1 MLRKDFRRNKS
12 LTITLFLLVSLSA
25 LLVASGSNLITEL
38 FHSMNAQLTKSKA
51 PHFVQMH
58 AGEIDQAAID
68 RFTANNKLV
77 KQQQTVEMLN
87 IDGLNLYL
95 ADAANPESTSVMDHC
110 FVTQNE
116 KMDILLDMENKKLQ
130 INKGEIAVPIYYMQ
144 HKNMKIGD
152 KVTIRDGTFEMAF
165 TVVDFVRDI
174 QMNPSIIHSK
184 RFVISDSDWQGL
196 KSNVGEIEYLIEY
209 ELLDTSKLTQFRNN
223 YQASNLPK
231 LGPTL
236 DHQLFKMINAITD
249 GILAAVV
256 LLVSFLL
263 SLIAIFSLRF
273 TILAAIEED
282 YREIAVMKA
291 IGIGHRDI
299 KKMYLLKYV
308 VIAAMA
314 SLVGYGVSLVV
325 NGLFTANIELYFGKA
340 AKGLLLHAIPIVAV
354 ALLFIMVMF
363 FCMRTL
369 NMFKHISAV
378 EALRSGKVGLVRK
391 KKRLLTLPLHK
402 SKRLNVPVFLGLK
415 DVVDRFKMYRLLL
428 FVFIIGSFII
438 LVPLHLLNTLQSSGF
453 NTYIGIERSDI
464 RIDLQYSDNIVSEF
478 KRLSAHLKEDRDV
491 EQFSLLQTSSL
502 KTVNED
508 GILENISVESGDFSI
523 FPLEYVKGAAPI
535 RENEIAISYLNG
547 NEMNKE
553 VGDVIRLVVNGQ
565 ELGMTVSG
573 IYQDVT
579 NGGRTAQAVLP
590 FQPETVLRFEAI
602 IDVKPHVAVQEK
614 TNEYGQAFHTA
625 RVTDLKGYL
634 GQTLGNTIEML
645 KLVATVSIIIAV
657 LVSILITSLFLRM
670 IVAKDSAQIAIM
682 KSIGFSLQS
691 IRMQYVTKSLA
702 VLGIGIIVGSIIS
715 NTWGQS
721 VAGALFS
728 FMGASKIEFAID
740 PLQAYVICPLV
751 LMIAVTAAAY
761 VSMKSMNK
769 TSIAEL
775 NAE

>member
-1 MLRKDFRRNKS
+1 
-12 LTITLFLLVSLSA
+12 
-25 LLVASGSNLITEL
+25 
-38 FHSMNAQLTKSKA
+38 
-51 PHFVQMH
+51 
-58 AGEIDQAAID
+58 
-68 RFTANNKLV
+68 
-77 KQQQTVEMLN
+77 
-87 IDGLNLYL
+87 
-95 ADAANPESTSVMDHC
+95 
-110 FVTQNE
+110 
-116 KMDILLDMENKKLQ
+116 
-130 INKGEIAVPIYYMQ
+130 
-144 HKNMKIGD
+144 
-152 KVTIRDGTFEMAF
+152 
-165 TVVDFVRDI
+165 
-174 QMNPSIIHSK
+174 
-184 RFVISDSDWQGL
+184 
-196 KSNVGEIEYLIEY
+196 
-209 ELLDTSKLTQFRNN
+209 
-223 YQASNLPK
+223 
-231 LGPTL
+231 
-236 DHQLFKMINAITD
+236 
-249 GILAAVV
+249 
-256 LLVSFLL
+256 
-263 SLIAIFSLRF
+263 
-273 TILAAIEED
+273 
-282 YREIAVMKA
+282 
-291 IGIGHRDI
+291 
-299 KKMYLLKYV
+299 MYLLKYV

-728 FMGASKIEFAID
+728 FMGASKLSSQSIHYK
-740 PLQAYVICPLV
+740 L
-751 LMIAVTAAAY
+751 
-761 VSMKSMNK
+761 
-769 TSIAEL
+769 TSFVHL
-775 NAE
+775 F

>member
-299 KKMYLLKYV
+299 KK
-308 VIAAMA
+308 
-314 SLVGYGVSLVV
+314 
-325 NGLFTANIELYFGKA
+325 
-340 AKGLLLHAIPIVAV
+340 
-354 ALLFIMVMF
+354 
-363 FCMRTL
+363 C
-369 NMFKHISAV
+369 
-378 EALRSGKVGLVRK
+378 
-391 KKRLLTLPLHK
+391 
-402 SKRLNVPVFLGLK
+402 
-415 DVVDRFKMYRLLL
+415 
-428 FVFIIGSFII
+428 
-438 LVPLHLLNTLQSSGF
+438 
-453 NTYIGIERSDI
+453 
-464 RIDLQYSDNIVSEF
+464 
-478 KRLSAHLKEDRDV
+478 
-491 EQFSLLQTSSL
+491 
-502 KTVNED
+502 
-508 GILENISVESGDFSI
+508 
-523 FPLEYVKGAAPI
+523 
-535 RENEIAISYLNG
+535 
-547 NEMNKE
+547 
-553 VGDVIRLVVNGQ
+553 
-565 ELGMTVSG
+565 
-573 IYQDVT
+573 
-579 NGGRTAQAVLP
+579 
-590 FQPETVLRFEAI
+590 
-602 IDVKPHVAVQEK
+602 
-614 TNEYGQAFHTA
+614 
-625 RVTDLKGYL
+625 
-634 GQTLGNTIEML
+634 
-645 KLVATVSIIIAV
+645 
-657 LVSILITSLFLRM
+657 
-670 IVAKDSAQIAIM
+670 
-682 KSIGFSLQS
+682 
-691 IRMQYVTKSLA
+691 
-702 VLGIGIIVGSIIS
+702 
-715 NTWGQS
+715 
-721 VAGALFS
+721 
-728 FMGASKIEFAID
+728 
-740 PLQAYVICPLV
+740 IC
-751 LMIAVTAAAY
+751 
-761 VSMKSMNK
+761 
-769 TSIAEL
+769 
-775 NAE
+775 